1 MLIVAVYDPFPP
13 PSRLHCFKQVT
24 RNWKIGCNMADW
36 DVWNW
41 TRTHLEW
48 NQRKTH
54 VSSTS
59 TGTTT
64 YQKYYQTQSNGNWS
78 YMCLVSVTPPLR
90 TCATIGQP
98 LKSIQARIGVF
109 LVPPTRSNPIQAN
122 PSSAVND
129 LKEAK
134 EWGILSRFSRDNFR
148 TLLVIF
154 LTIIIA
160 GYHQPAAAAVI
171 QLEYK
176 KNRTEKKMLLLA
188 SSSSSCFS
196 LETFI
201 SLSTGFHP
209 HSLTLE
215 RRFKGRRSVASG
227 CLVEQVTARTE
238 STWRVDLASHPARFP
253 LNVDFRLSLTR
264 VVMALVDF

>member
-1 MLIVAVYDPFPP
+1 
-13 PSRLHCFKQVT
+13 
-24 RNWKIGCNMADW
+24 MADW

-78 YMCLVSVTPPLR
+78 NMCLVSVTPPLR

-148 TLLVIF
+148 TLQVIF

-176 KNRTEKKMLLLA
+176 KKSNRGRKCCCWPLLLLLPVSLWKPLSA
-188 SSSSSCFS
+188 SPPA
-196 LETFI
+196 
-201 SLSTGFHP
+201 STLIRWPWSVG
-209 HSLTLE
+209 S
-215 RRFKGRRSVASG
+215 KADGR
-227 CLVEQVTARTE
+227 
-238 STWRVDLASHPARFP
+238 
-253 LNVDFRLSLTR
+253 
-264 VVMALVDF
+264 